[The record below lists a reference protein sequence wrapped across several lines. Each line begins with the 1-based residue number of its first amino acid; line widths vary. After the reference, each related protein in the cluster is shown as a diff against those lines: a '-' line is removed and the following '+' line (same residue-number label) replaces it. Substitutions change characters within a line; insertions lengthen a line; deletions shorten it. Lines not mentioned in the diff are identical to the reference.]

1 MSLNLLMREK
11 DKNLINFRILPS
23 AYLPV
28 FSANNTMLKQT
39 VSKRQEMLMG
49 GQVARGCPFAFHSWW
64 VQFKWA
70 VTLKESL
77 SVATVG
83 RSMWKA
89 GQRARENVKKI
100 PNSRETQTSANLE
113 SEITD
118 LAICHDLKNLLLI
131 FPNLK
136 MRKLKSEVVGSE
148 RALSGVPSLHR
159 VSGAWL

>member
-39 VSKRQEMLMG
+39 VSKRREMLMG
-49 GQVARGCPFAFHSWW
+49 GQVARGCPFAFHSWR

-89 GQRARENVKKI
+89 GQKARENVKKI
-100 PNSRETQTSANLE
+100 PNSWETQTSANLE

-148 RALSGVPSLHR
+148 RALSGVPSLYR
-159 VSGAWL
+159 VSRAWL